1 MHLNTVVPVVFLSM
15 LLMSCDLLTDVDL
28 ERDTALDVRAGY
40 ATSHP
45 WTGKCARFELPMAY
59 LTNLPPGFNYKEK
72 MGVDRML
79 LSKDEADYL
88 QKITKDSI
96 VTPVQPGTTFEVVAV
111 YTVVHSGISLI
122 FNSDYKVAVLR
133 DNHGQVS
140 AEVLS
145 SLKPC
150 S

>member
-1 MHLNTVVPVVFLSM
+1 MRLSAVVLVVFSSM
-15 LLMSCDLLTDVDL
+15 LLCGCDLLTDADL
-28 ERDTALDVRAGY
+28 DRDTALDVRAERV
-40 ATSHP
+40 TSHP
-45 WTGKCARFELPMAY
+45 WIGKCARFELPMAY
-59 LTNLPPGFNYKEK
+59 LTNLPPGFNHKEK

-79 LSKDEADYL
+79 SSKDEADYL

-96 VTPVQPGTTFEVVAV
+96 VTPVPPGTTFEVVAV
-111 YTVVHSGISLI
+111 YTIVHSGISLI

-150 S
+150 N